1 MRTTYIF
8 LAIIVLSIS
17 VTMCTA
23 RPEPRSIAL
32 PCTQEASVSLSPN
45 KSTTNAI
52 LELDGCGCI
61 RSITLTGAI
70 GQCVYIGGGAGQLD
84 TDARGDIWVSTLFR
98 KILLVREPSGQ
109 VKRIEGFG
117 GQSYPL
123 TVAASTHGAG
133 TWFIGSDRADVGY
146 VDLTGKLRRAFHLKD
161 QPFDLSSQGDS
172 AFVLLVTGGVQRV
185 RFSGRVETLYTT
197 PRHTFR
203 GIAPSADG
211 SVWFFGPHVV
221 ALMSR
226 NGSTRHYSCDECS
239 LERGVSSVDGSLWA
253 TDPLRH
259 TVIRIQRDGAL
270 SRTDLGT
277 TREELGDIT
286 ATADGSV
293 WVVAGTNHILVI
305 ERREQGW
312 RG

>member
-1 MRTTYIF
+1 MRTIQIF
-8 LAIIVLSIS
+8 AAIIVLSA

-32 PCTQEASVSLSPN
+32 PCIREASVSLSPN

-70 GQCVYIGGGAGQLD
+70 GPCDYIGGGPGWLD

-98 KILLVREPSGQ
+98 KTLLVREPSGRI
-109 VKRIEGFG
+109 KRIEGFG
-117 GQSYPL
+117 GDSYPV
-123 TVAASTHGAG
+123 VAASKHGAG
-133 TWFIGSDRADVGY
+133 TWFIGSNRADVGY
-146 VDLTGKLRRAFHLKD
+146 VDLTGKLRRVFHMKS
-161 QPFDLSSQGDS
+161 QPFDIASQGDS
-172 AFVLLVTGGVQRV
+172 AFMLLVTGGVQRV
-185 RFSGRVETLYTT
+185 RSSGRVETLYAV
-197 PRHTFR
+197 PRNTFR

-211 SVWFFGPHVV
+211 SVWFFGPHGVE
-221 ALMSR
+221 LMSR
-226 NGSTRHYSCDECS
+226 NGSTRHYSGDECS

-253 TDPLRH
+253 TDPLHH

-270 SRTDLGT
+270 SRTDMGT
-277 TREELGDIT
+277 TQEALGDIT
-286 ATADGSV
+286 ATTDGSV

-305 ERREQGW
+305 KHREQG
-312 RG
+312 